1 MSFKRTVSVEIEP
14 TTEEVAKIIWDMSA
28 REQCLL
34 LSKLNDLAFEIVING
49 AMQFQALRDEVD
61 VAGIDV
67 STSARHFIQYIFDY
81 FKDQPMT
88 TSEFIEKVEDGESY
102 RINFEKR
109 EVRLNGFLV
118 DIDFELLDNVEERLL
133 ELFIN
138 YKYSVPS
145 AKADSKY
152 FFAFD
157 ESHLSTKQLAEN
169 EHRYIAR
176 AKLEIY
182 VLGLIIN
189 NKWDFGDKWY
199 WH

>member
-1 MSFKRTVSVEIEP
+1 M
-14 TTEEVAKIIWDMSA
+14 TE
-28 REQCLL
+28 
-34 LSKLNDLAFEIVING
+34 
-49 AMQFQALRDEVD
+49 
-61 VAGIDV
+61 
-67 STSARHFIQYIFDY
+67 
-81 FKDQPMT
+81 
-88 TSEFIEKVEDGESY
+88 SEFIEKVEDGEPY
-102 RINFEKR
+102 RISFEKK
-109 EVRLNGFLV
+109 EARLNGYLV
-118 DIDFELLDNVEERLL
+118 DIDFETTDNIEEKLL
-133 ELFIN
+133 ELFEN

-199 WH
+199 WQSPCDSKLVLFKKWF

>member
-1 MSFKRTVSVEIEP
+1 MTV
-14 TTEEVAKIIWDMSA
+14 
-28 REQCLL
+28 
-34 LSKLNDLAFEIVING
+34 
-49 AMQFQALRDEVD
+49 
-61 VAGIDV
+61 
-67 STSARHFIQYIFDY
+67 
-81 FKDQPMT
+81 
-88 TSEFIEKVEDGESY
+88 SEFIEKAEDGEPY
-102 RINFEKR
+102 RINFEKK

-118 DIDFELLDNVEERLL
+118 DIDFELPDNIEEKLL
-133 ELFIN
+133 ELFRN
-138 YKYSVPS
+138 YKYSVPARNS
-145 AKADSKY
+145 DSKY

-199 WH
+199 WQSPCDSKLVLFKKWF

>member
-1 MSFKRTVSVEIEP
+1 MKVE
-14 TTEEVAKIIWDMSA
+14 
-28 REQCLL
+28 
-34 LSKLNDLAFEIVING
+34 
-49 AMQFQALRDEVD
+49 
-61 VAGIDV
+61 
-67 STSARHFIQYIFDY
+67 
-81 FKDQPMT
+81 
-88 TSEFIEKVEDGESY
+88 EFIKKIEDGEPF
-102 RINFEKR
+102 RISFEKR

-118 DIDFELLDNVEERLL
+118 DIDFELPDNIEEKLL
-133 ELFIN
+133 ELFRN

-189 NKWDFGDKWY
+189 NKWSFGDKQWY
-199 WH
+199 WQSRRDSKLTLFRKWFA

>member
-1 MSFKRTVSVEIEP
+1 
-14 TTEEVAKIIWDMSA
+14 
-28 REQCLL
+28 
-34 LSKLNDLAFEIVING
+34 
-49 AMQFQALRDEVD
+49 
-61 VAGIDV
+61 
-67 STSARHFIQYIFDY
+67 
-81 FKDQPMT
+81 MT
-88 TSEFIEKVEDGESY
+88 TNEFIKKVEDGQPF

-118 DIDFELLDNVEERLL
+118 DIDFELPDNVEERLL
-133 ELFIN
+133 ELFRN

-152 FFAFD
+152 FFALD
-157 ESHLSTKQLAEN
+157 EKKLSTKQLAEN

-189 NKWDFGDKWY
+189 NKWDFGDNWY
-199 WH
+199 WQSKKDSNLVLFKKWF